1 MKSSCYGYVFA
12 RGGSKGVLRKNIRL
26 LQGKPLIAYSIE
38 TLKQCRY
45 VDRVIVSTEDEEIA
59 RIAQECGAEVPFM
72 RPAELAQDN
81 SPELLAWQHV
91 LQEAAKEGEVPKIF
105 ISAPA
110 TSPFRI
116 SEDIDRAV
124 EELLNSQADLVIG
137 VTPAAKNPYFHM
149 VSMDD
154 RGGIHP
160 LLSLDKP
167 ITRRQDAPVCYE
179 IAPVVYA
186 AFSDYILNCKNL
198 MGGHVRGIQIPP
210 DRAVDI
216 DTELDFQFAEFQMS
230 PKSVRI
236 HGE

>member
-38 TLKQCRY
+38 VLKKCQC
-45 VDRVIVSTEDEEIA
+45 VNRVIVSTEDEEIA
-59 RIAQECGAEVPFM
+59 RIAQEYGAEVPFM

-81 SPELLAWQHV
+81 SPELLSWQHV
-91 LQEAAKEGEVPKIF
+91 LREAAKEGEIPRVF
-105 ISAPA
+105 VSAPA

-116 SEDIDRAV
+116 SEDIERAV
-124 EELLNSQADLVIG
+124 AELLNSQADLVIG

-154 RGGIHP
+154 GEGIHP
-160 LLSLDKP
+160 LLPLDKP

-198 MGGHVRGIQIPP
+198 MSGHVRGIQIPP
-210 DRAVDI
+210 ERAIDI

-230 PKSVRI
+230 RKSLRM